1 MKRENHLKT
10 VKNMNDISVFGSTG
24 YIGSTFCEMYYDKV
38 VRIPREDKT
47 FNTNQ
52 NLYFISTTT
61 NQNVFNDVHIDIDT
75 NLSLFM
81 DILSK
86 CKGRDVIFNF
96 ISSGFVYGNDIL
108 DYKEWYN
115 CNPTGFYSI
124 TKRAAEQLLISYC
137 ETFGIKYRILRIGN
151 VYGLDKTV
159 TPGKNVLGYMISLL
173 KKNQTIK
180 LFDGGNYLKDYMS
193 VKDVCRAINF
203 VLEKGEV
210 NEIYNIA
217 SGSSQSFRSIIKNAK
232 HILGSQ
238 SELLDIP
245 TPEEQRYIQ
254 VKNMTL
260 NTEKLQSLGFTCEM
274 NFWEGLQTLCDVI
287 E

>member
-1 MKRENHLKT
+1 
-10 VKNMNDISVFGSTG
+10 MNDISVFGSTG

-38 VRIPREDKT
+38 VRVPREDKT

-61 NQNVFNDVHIDIDT
+61 NQNVFNNIHVDIDT

-96 ISSGFVYGNDIL
+96 ISSGFVYGNDII

-124 TKRAAEQLLISYC
+124 TKRTAEQLLISYC
-137 ETFGIKYRILRIGN
+137 KTFGIKYRILRIGN

-193 VKDVCRAINF
+193 VRDVCRAINL
-203 VLEKGEV
+203 VLERGEV

-232 HILGSQ
+232 KIIGSQ
-238 SELLDIP
+238 SELIDVP

-260 NTEKLQSLGFTCEM
+260 NTEKLQSLGFTCEI
-274 NFWEGLQTLCDVI
+274 NFWEGLQTLCDMV

>member
-1 MKRENHLKT
+1 MT
-10 VKNMNDISVFGSTG
+10 NMNDISVFGSTG

-38 VRIPREDKT
+38 VRVPREDKT

-61 NQNVFNDVHIDIDT
+61 NQNVFNNIHVDIDT

-96 ISSGFVYGNDIL
+96 ISSGFVYGNDII

-124 TKRAAEQLLISYC
+124 TKRTAEQLLISYC
-137 ETFGIKYRILRIGN
+137 KTFGIKYRILRIGN

-193 VKDVCRAINF
+193 VRDVCRAINL
-203 VLEKGEV
+203 VLERGEV

-232 HILGSQ
+232 KIIGSQ
-238 SELLDIP
+238 SELIDVP

-260 NTEKLQSLGFTCEM
+260 NTEKLQSLGFTCEI
-274 NFWEGLQTLCDVI
+274 NFWEGLQTLCDMV